1 MNVTLF
7 VKAGCH
13 LCEAAWRELE
23 GLRRRYP
30 HQLQVVDIT
39 SDPRLEQQYGERIPV
54 LRVGGAEYSAPL
66 PRQALERA
74 LRSAAGQAN
83 R

>member
-7 VKAGCH
+7 TRAGCH
-13 LCEAAWRELE
+13 LCEAVLRELA
-23 GLRRRYP
+23 GLQRRYP
-30 HQLQVVDIT
+30 HTLQVVDIT

-54 LRVGGAEYSAPL
+54 LHVGGAEYSAPL

-74 LRSAAGQAN
+74 LRSAARSA
-83 R
+83 